1 MLITMNY
8 RKYITVNPKI
18 MTGKPV
24 IAGTR
29 IPVDLVLK
37 KLAQNM
43 DVEELLL
50 DYPRLKI
57 EAVRAALEYAGETI
71 NQEEIY
77 PLNP

>member
-1 MLITMNY
+1 MLILMNY
-8 RKYITVNPKI
+8 RKYITVNPKV

-43 DVEELLL
+43 DVEELLR
-50 DYPRLKI
+50 DYPRLKV

-77 PLNP
+77 SLNP